1 MWGPGGAREQVLRS
15 IVEQCKVQTKCVEC
29 LVRFR
34 HLATLFAR
42 SWRLCATSEKRPAA
56 AMASERLRDAAPMP
70 TDDDPP
76 SALWCLFAA
85 SLPAVPFCCFLH
97 PSALLW
103 WFPVWVAVFYLPMPA
118 MLQDGPKNFMLC
130 TLAVYWSAHADGWS
144 TPRALLGTVAMAP
157 LMNLTHQALWD
168 AAEPL
173 LIGNPNHGRGRVIEH
188 KMKSS

>member
-1 MWGPGGAREQVLRS
+1 MTKGLTHRVHPPGFTTRAPPPQRVVFVGARRNQRTALL
-15 IVEQCKVQTKCVEC
+15 QTMV
-29 LVRFR
+29 
-34 HLATLFAR
+34 
-42 SWRLCATSEKRPAA
+42 
-56 AMASERLRDAAPMP
+56 SERLRDAAPMP

-85 SLPAVPFCCFLH
+85 LLPAVLFCCFLH

-103 WFPVWVAVFYLPMPA
+103 WFPVWVAVFYLPLPA

-130 TLAVYWSAHADGWS
+130 TVAVYWSAHAEGWS
-144 TPRALLGTVAMAP
+144 TPRVLLGTVVLAQ

-173 LIGNPNHGRGRVIEH
+173 LIGSPNHGRGRVVEH
-188 KMKSS
+188 NMKSS

>member
-1 MWGPGGAREQVLRS
+1 
-15 IVEQCKVQTKCVEC
+15 
-29 LVRFR
+29 
-34 HLATLFAR
+34 
-42 SWRLCATSEKRPAA
+42 
-56 AMASERLRDAAPMP
+56 MASDRLRDAAPMP

-103 WFPVWVAVFYLPMPA
+103 WFPAWVAVFYLPLPA
-118 MLQDGPKNFMLC
+118 MFQDGPKNFMLC
-130 TLAVYWSAHADGWS
+130 TLAVYWLAHAEGWS
-144 TPRALLGTVAMAP
+144 TPRALLGTAVLAP